1 MLAHLSRLLGGTKP
15 KSCQELRLVFDL
27 KHEKYTVQ
35 FPQAIQIQ
43 RQCGCVYT
51 RLETTEKTAWW
62 SSNCITHV
70 LDSSE
75 TPLSAQK
82 TKCNKV
88 MSSLPLNLL
97 GLKRLREQ
105 VATTKWELLQKSWF
119 MIQ

>member
-51 RLETTEKTAWW
+51 RLETTEK
-62 SSNCITHV
+62 N
-70 LDSSE
+70 
-75 TPLSAQK
+75 
-82 TKCNKV
+82 
-88 MSSLPLNLL
+88 SLV
-97 GLKRLREQ
+97 EQ
-105 VATTKWELLQKSWF
+105 
-119 MIQ
+119 